1 LFYWNADKTLWK
13 QGLARHNITND
24 DNVAKYLDWYN
35 LPEVFTD
42 NCLAIKG
49 AYDYKLKNIA
59 TAMKQ
64 NNMIKTNLEADC
76 TNGAMAMIRAWQ
88 CYQKY
93 QVPTSAPIMKD
104 IARYNHYDCKVMY
117 DILTCLRSDMF
128 VHV

>member
-1 LFYWNADKTLWK
+1 MD
-13 QGLARHNITND
+13 D
-24 DNVAKYLDWYN
+24 DNVQKYTRWYN
-35 LPEVFTD
+35 MPDIFIS
-42 NCLAIKG
+42 NNLAIKG

-59 TAMKQ
+59 TAMKS

-117 DILTCLRSDMF
+117 DIMMYLRTNVFDSSGSSDNM
-128 VHV
+128 